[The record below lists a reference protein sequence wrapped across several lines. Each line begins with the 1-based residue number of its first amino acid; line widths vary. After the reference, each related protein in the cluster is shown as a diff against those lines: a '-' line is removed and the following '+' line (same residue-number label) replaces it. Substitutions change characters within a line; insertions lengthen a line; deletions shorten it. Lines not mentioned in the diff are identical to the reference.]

1 MKYVMAIYIIWN
13 IITFTIMGIDKYKAE
28 HNKWRIS
35 EATLLLTAFFMG
47 GLGSLIGSHIFRHKT
62 QKTKFKLLLPLSVLC
77 NWGVLYVLV
86 SNNYLTLTYL

>member
-47 GLGSLIGSHIFRHKT
+47 GLGSLIGSQIFRHKT

-77 NWGVLYVLV
+77 NWMVLYLLV